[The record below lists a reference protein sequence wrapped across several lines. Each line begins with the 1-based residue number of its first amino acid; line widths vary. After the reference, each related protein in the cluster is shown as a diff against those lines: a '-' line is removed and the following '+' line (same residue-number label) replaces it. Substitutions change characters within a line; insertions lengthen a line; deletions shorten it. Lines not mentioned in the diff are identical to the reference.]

1 MVVDWVPGMKER
13 KVAALQN
20 YEEFAEIGNTDR
32 YNSLRCPHLD
42 YSVNDFPGAI

>member
-1 MVVDWVPGMKER
+1 MKER

-20 YEEFAEIGNTDR
+20 YEEFDEIGNTDR